1 MSASAFAPAIIV
13 MVVFG
18 SLLLGLAIISWTVV
32 RLMGGGRARA
42 ESAAESQL
50 IQELYQGLHKMEQ
63 RMESLETLLLE
74 REQRGS
80 LK

>member
-1 MSASAFAPAIIV
+1 MSVALTPAIIV

-18 SLLLGLAIISWTVV
+18 SLLMGLAIISWTVV
-32 RLMGGGRARA
+32 RLVGGGRTSAGGA
-42 ESAAESQL
+42 EESQL

-63 RMESLETLLLE
+63 RMEALETLLLE